1 MKRFFR
7 RNAVTTLVEVE
18 EDKKAELNLLE
29 NSSNCLPP
37 IEHKKLGQ
45 SFLEVRQT
53 KGRTSL
59 GFKGKPWVVVF
70 TIPQTYTMFAIDG
83 VFSIR
88 VILSILH

>member
-7 RNAVTTLVEVE
+7 RNAVTKLVEGE
-18 EDKKAELNLLE
+18 EDKKRELNLLE

-88 VILSILH
+88 VILSIIH